1 MTDRDEK
8 KLENVVEGVEEAEQR
23 ERGLVDEITLSTG
36 VVLKVKPVPKHF
48 IFTVTSKFEKPKV
61 PVYFNEKKGREEENP
76 NDPDYA
82 EAVEM
87 YVADIAAAAIDVVIL
102 RGTEIISVP
111 KDFPDHNSKEWKEE
125 MAILGLPL
133 ATKERARY
141 LAWIKGMACPLE
153 EDITILMEIIGQHTG
168 VSEADTAEAVE
179 RFRRTTGGNTD

>member
-8 KLENVVEGVEEAEQR
+8 KVENVVKGVEEAEQR

-48 IFTVTSKFEKPKV
+48 IFTVTSRFEKPAV
-61 PVYFNEKKGREEENP
+61 PVYYNESKGREEENP

-87 YVADIAAAAIDVVIL
+87 YVADVANAAVDVALL
-102 RGTEIISVP
+102 RGTEVVSIP
-111 KDFPDHNSKEWKEE
+111 DGFPDHNSKYWKEE
-125 MAILGLPL
+125 MEVLGMPL
-133 ATKERARY
+133 KTKERARY
-141 LAWIKGMACPLE
+141 LAWIKAMVCPLE
-153 EDITILMEIIGQHTG
+153 EDIEILMEIIGQHTG

-179 RFRRTTGGNTD
+179 RFRRITGGDTD